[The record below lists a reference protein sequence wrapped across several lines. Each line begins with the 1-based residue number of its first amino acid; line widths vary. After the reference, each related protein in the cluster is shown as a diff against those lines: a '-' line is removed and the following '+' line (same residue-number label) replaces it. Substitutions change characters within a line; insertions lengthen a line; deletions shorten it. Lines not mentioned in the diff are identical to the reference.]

1 MNQIKQG
8 YKQTK
13 VGIIPEDWEVVKL
26 GELSNKIGSGI
37 TPTGGET
44 VYQSS
49 GRFFIRSQNVG
60 LGSLLLDDVAYISDE
75 IHSTFKNTEI
85 KQNDV
90 LLNITG
96 ASIGRCA
103 IANKTIE
110 GGNVNQHVCIIRLKI
125 NKIDTKFLTTFLLSH
140 QGQKQIDSFQA
151 GGNRQGLNFAQ
162 IASFITPL
170 PPLKE
175 QEKIAEILTIWDEVI
190 TKQTELLRAKEL
202 QKKGLMQKLLSGEVR
217 FGGFTDEWEDI
228 RLEEIIKE
236 ISLKTTISNQY
247 EVLSV
252 TKNGIY
258 SQQEH
263 FNKQIAS
270 EDNTGYKI
278 VKYGNLVFSTMNLWM
293 GSLDIVRNYDIGI
306 VSPAYKVFEINYE
319 KYDIDFIQHY
329 LKSHHMIWLYN
340 MNSEQGAS
348 IVRRNLDLNSLLT
361 TKVKIPSFDEQSK
374 IGEVLSLADDE
385 INLLKNEL
393 EELKL
398 QKKALMQKLLTGEVR
413 VKV

>member
-85 KQNDV
+85 KQNDI

-110 GGNVNQHVCIIRLKI
+110 GGNVNQHVCIIRPKI

-175 QEKIAEILTIWDEVI
+175 QEKIAEILTTWDEAI

-202 QKKGLMQKLLSGEVR
+202 QKKALMQKLLSGEVR
-217 FGGFTDEWEDI
+217 FGGFTDEWDEVRLGEICEYKNGGAFEEYIIENGKYLLITLNSIDI
-228 RLEEIIKE
+228 SGKLKVEHKTVNINDN
-236 ISLKTTISNQY
+236 SLKKDDLIM
-247 EVLSV
+247 VLSDV
-252 TKNGIY
+252 AHGDFLGLTDVILENDRYVLNQRMGALKPKKNLNSFFLSKLINLNQRYFKRHGQGS
-258 SQQEH
+258 SQQNLSKGDITKFKIKLPSLPEQQ
-263 FNKQIAS
+263 KIA
-270 EDNTGYKI
+270 
-278 VKYGNLVFSTMNLWM
+278 
-293 GSLDIVRNYDIGI
+293 
-306 VSPAYKVFEINYE
+306 
-319 KYDIDFIQHY
+319 
-329 LKSHHMIWLYN
+329 
-340 MNSEQGAS
+340 
-348 IVRRNLDLNSLLT
+348 
-361 TKVKIPSFDEQSK
+361 
-374 IGEVLSLADDE
+374 EVLSLADDE